1 MERDNRAQELR
12 RQDPRPWVGVGASRQ
27 DESADGESAEHTA
40 FRRLDSI
47 APGRTGPD
55 FDPRPAVG
63 DPVTGSHFEGE
74 PQMGG
79 D

>member
-1 MERDNRAQELR
+1 MERDDSAQELR
-12 RQDPRPWVGVGASRQ
+12 RQDPRPWVGVGASRH
-27 DESADGESAEHTA
+27 DTPADGESGGHTA

-47 APGRTGPD
+47 APGDTRTD
-55 FDPRPAVG
+55 FDPRPTAG
-63 DPVTGSHFEGE
+63 DPVPDSHLESQ